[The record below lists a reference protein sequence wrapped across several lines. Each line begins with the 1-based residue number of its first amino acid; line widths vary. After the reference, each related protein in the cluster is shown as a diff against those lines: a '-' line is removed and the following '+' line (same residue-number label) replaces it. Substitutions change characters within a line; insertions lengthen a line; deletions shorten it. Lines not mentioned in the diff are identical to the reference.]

1 MEPADNNRSVKTI
14 GQHGDFSPACV
25 LALESEFSILKT
37 NIQSVRVCYKVSM
50 INISHI
56 DLVIPTKEQLTL
68 VVDVRDLASNM
79 QMQDAAYQL
88 DNYHSKHLTKR

>member
-1 MEPADNNRSVKTI
+1 
-14 GQHGDFSPACV
+14 
-25 LALESEFSILKT
+25 
-37 NIQSVRVCYKVSM
+37 M